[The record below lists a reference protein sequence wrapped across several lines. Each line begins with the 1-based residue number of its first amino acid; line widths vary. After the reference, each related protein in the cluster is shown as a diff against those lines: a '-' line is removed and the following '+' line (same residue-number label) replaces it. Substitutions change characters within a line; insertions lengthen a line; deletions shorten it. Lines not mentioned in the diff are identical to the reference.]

1 MSSESESVKRGRPVK
16 GSGLVDGLSGSADAK
31 LRLKLII
38 ETMTGKTAIG
48 EACRQLGICASRFH
62 AMREEALAGALSG
75 LEPSP
80 AGRPPKSRPEDDPE
94 RASLRRELDM
104 ARLELQAARI
114 REQIAISMPHLLQ
127 SRKNQFLKKTPSEPV
142 RKPGMRKDT

>member
-1 MSSESESVKRGRPVK
+1 MSSESESAKRGRPVK

-31 LRLKLII
+31 LRLKLIV
-38 ETMTGKTAIG
+38 ETIAGKTAIG
-48 EACRQLGICASRFH
+48 EACRQLGICESRFH

-80 AGRPPKSRPEDDPE
+80 AGRPAKSRPEDDPE
-94 RASLRRELDM
+94 RENLRKELFQ

-114 REQIAISMPHLLQ
+114 REQIAIAMPHLLQ
-127 SRKNQFLKKTPSEPV
+127 SRKNQLLKKTRAGLGP
-142 RKPGMRKDT
+142 RPGTRKDT